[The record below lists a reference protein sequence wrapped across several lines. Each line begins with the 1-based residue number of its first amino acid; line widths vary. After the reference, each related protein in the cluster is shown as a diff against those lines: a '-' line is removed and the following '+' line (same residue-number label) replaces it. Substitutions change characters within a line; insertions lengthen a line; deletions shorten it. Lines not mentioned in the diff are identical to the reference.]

1 MIKYHKKG
9 VVPMLN
15 IAICDDNQIF
25 LDDFAKTI
33 SSCIKEDHNILKFAN
48 ANDLLNI
55 IEDYSDESIDVVI
68 TDIEMPEMNGINM
81 AKELKNLHPRIQFI
95 FVTNYT
101 EYIQDVFAVNP
112 VYYILKPVDKNKL
125 SEALEKAV
133 AELSESDKK
142 CFNVTGKNKIL
153 RIRFNEIKY
162 IESFSRKIIVH
173 ETRRN
178 TELLMKLDDFEKELP
193 PYFLR
198 IHKSYSVNMNMIR
211 SINNNRIELFSGEVI
226 PVAKAK
232 YPEIK
237 KNILA
242 FLSSQL

>member
-1 MIKYHKKG
+1 
-9 VVPMLN
+9 MLN
-15 IAICDDNQIF
+15 IALCDDNQLF
-25 LDDFAKTI
+25 LDAFAKTV
-33 SSCIKEDHNILKFAN
+33 SSLINEDHNILKFTN
-48 ANDLLNI
+48 SSDLLDR
-55 IEDYSDESIDVVI
+55 IEDYSSDCIDIVI
-68 TDIEMPEMNGINM
+68 TDIEMPGLDGVNM
-81 AKELKNLHPRIQFI
+81 AKELKKTQPRIQFI

-101 EYIQDVFAVNP
+101 EYIQEVFSVNP
-112 VYYILKPVDKNKL
+112 IYYILKPVDKVKL
-125 SEALEKAV
+125 AEALKKAI
-133 AELSESDKK
+133 EQLSESDKK
-142 CFNVTGKNKIL
+142 CFNITSKNKIL
-153 RIRFNEIKY
+153 RIRYDEIKY
-162 IESFSRKIIVH
+162 IESYSRKIIIH
-173 ETRRN
+173 ETKRN

-237 KNILA
+237 KSILM

>member
-1 MIKYHKKG
+1 
-9 VVPMLN
+9 MLN
-15 IAICDDNQIF
+15 IAICDDDQIF
-25 LDDFAKTI
+25 LNKLADTV
-33 SSCIKEDHNILKFAN
+33 SRLMKEEHNIYTFTN
-48 ANDLLNI
+48 ADDLLNR
-55 IEDYSDESIDVVI
+55 IEDYSGESMDIVI
-68 TDIEMPEMNGINM
+68 TDIEMPGLNGINM
-81 AKELKNLHPRIQFI
+81 AKELKNTQPRIQFI

-101 EYIQDVFAVNP
+101 EYIQEVFAVNP
-112 VYYILKPVDKNKL
+112 IYYILKPVDKNKL
-125 SEALEKAV
+125 AEALQKATNQ
-133 AELSESDKK
+133 LLDSDKR
-142 CFNVTGKNKIL
+142 CFNVTSKNKIV
-153 RIRFNEIKY
+153 RIRFDEIKY
-162 IESFSRKIIVH
+162 IESYSRKIIVH

-198 IHKSYSVNMNMIR
+198 IHKSFSVNMNMIR

-242 FLSSQL
+242 FLRSQL

>member
-1 MIKYHKKG
+1 MI
-9 VVPMLN
+9 N
-15 IAICDDNQIF
+15 IAICDDNQLF
-25 LDDFAKTI
+25 LNSLADTVSHLVK
-33 SSCIKEDHNILKFAN
+33 SEHNIFKFTKAK
-48 ANDLLNI
+48 DLLNR
-55 IEDYSDESIDVVI
+55 IEDYSGESIDIVI
-68 TDIEMPEMNGINM
+68 TDIEMPELNGVNM
-81 AKELKNLHPRIQFI
+81 AKELKNTQPRIQFI

-101 EYIQDVFAVNP
+101 EYIQEVFTVNP
-112 VYYILKPVDKNKL
+112 VYYILKPVDENKL
-125 SEALEKAV
+125 SEALEKAISQ
-133 AELSESDKK
+133 LSESDKR
-142 CFNVTGKNKIL
+142 CFNVTTKNKIV
-153 RIRFNEIKY
+153 RIRLDDIKY
-162 IESFSRKIIVH
+162 VESYSRKIIVH
-173 ETRRN
+173 EIRRN

-211 SINNNRIELFSGEVI
+211 SINNNRIELFSGEVL

>member
-1 MIKYHKKG
+1 MI
-9 VVPMLN
+9 N
-15 IAICDDNQIF
+15 IAICDDNQLF
-25 LDDFAKTI
+25 LNSLADTVSHLVK
-33 SSCIKEDHNILKFAN
+33 CEHNIFKFTKAK
-48 ANDLLNI
+48 DLLNR
-55 IEDYSDESIDVVI
+55 IEDYSGESIDIVI
-68 TDIEMPEMNGINM
+68 TDIEMPELNGVNM
-81 AKELKNLHPRIQFI
+81 AKELKNTQPRIQFI

-101 EYIQDVFAVNP
+101 EYIQEVFAVNP
-112 VYYILKPVDKNKL
+112 VYYILKPVDENKL
-125 SEALEKAV
+125 SEALEKAISQ
-133 AELSESDKK
+133 LSESDKR
-142 CFNVTGKNKIL
+142 CFNVTTKNKII
-153 RIRFNEIKY
+153 RIRLDDIKY
-162 IESFSRKIIVH
+162 VESYSRKIIVH
-173 ETRRN
+173 EIRRN

-211 SINNNRIELFSGEVI
+211 SINNNRIELFSGEVL

>member
-1 MIKYHKKG
+1 
-9 VVPMLN
+9 MLN
-15 IAICDDNQIF
+15 IALCDDNQLF
-25 LDDFAKTI
+25 LDAFAKTV
-33 SSCIKEDHNILKFAN
+33 SSLINEDHNILKFASSS
-48 ANDLLNI
+48 DLLDR
-55 IEDYSDESIDVVI
+55 IEDYSSDCIDIVI
-68 TDIEMPEMNGINM
+68 TDIEMPGLDGVNM
-81 AKELKNLHPRIQFI
+81 AKELKNTQPRIQFI

-101 EYIQDVFAVNP
+101 EYIQEVFSVNP
-112 VYYILKPVDKNKL
+112 IYYILKPVDKVKL
-125 SEALEKAV
+125 AEALKKAI
-133 AELSESDKK
+133 EQLSESDKK
-142 CFNVTGKNKIL
+142 CFNITSKNKIL
-153 RIRFNEIKY
+153 RIRYDEIKY
-162 IESFSRKIIVH
+162 IESYSRKIIIH
-173 ETRRN
+173 ETKRN

-237 KNILA
+237 KSILM

>member
-1 MIKYHKKG
+1 MI
-9 VVPMLN
+9 N
-15 IAICDDNQIF
+15 IAICDDNQLF
-25 LDDFAKTI
+25 LNSLADTVSHLVK
-33 SSCIKEDHNILKFAN
+33 SEHNIFKFTKAK
-48 ANDLLNI
+48 DLLNR
-55 IEDYSDESIDVVI
+55 IEDYSGESIDIVI
-68 TDIEMPEMNGINM
+68 TDIEMPELNGVNM
-81 AKELKNLHPRIQFI
+81 AKELKNAQPRIQFI

-101 EYIQDVFAVNP
+101 EYIQEVFTVNP
-112 VYYILKPVDKNKL
+112 VYYILKPVDENKL
-125 SEALEKAV
+125 SEALEKAISQ
-133 AELSESDKK
+133 LSESDKR
-142 CFNVTGKNKIL
+142 CFNVTTKNKIV
-153 RIRFNEIKY
+153 RIRLDDIKY
-162 IESFSRKIIVH
+162 VESYSRKIIVH
-173 ETRRN
+173 EIRRN

-211 SINNNRIELFSGEVI
+211 SINNNRIELFSGEVL

>member
-1 MIKYHKKG
+1 
-9 VVPMLN
+9 MLN

-33 SSCIKEDHNILKFAN
+33 SSCIKEDHNILKFTN
-48 ANDLLNI
+48 ANDLLNR

-68 TDIEMPEMNGINM
+68 TDIEMPGMNGISM

-101 EYIQDVFAVNP
+101 EYIQEVFAVNP

-125 SEALEKAV
+125 SEALEKAT
-133 AELSESDKK
+133 AELSELDKK

-178 TELLMKLDDFEKELP
+178 TELLMKLDDFEKE
-193 PYFLR
+193 
-198 IHKSYSVNMNMIR
+198 
-211 SINNNRIELFSGEVI
+211 
-226 PVAKAK
+226 
-232 YPEIK
+232 
-237 KNILA
+237 
-242 FLSSQL
+242 

>member
-1 MIKYHKKG
+1 
-9 VVPMLN
+9 MLN
-15 IAICDDNQIF
+15 IAICDDNQNF
-25 LDDFAKTI
+25 LDEFSKTV
-33 SSCIKEDHNILKFAN
+33 SSLIKEEHNIFKFSN
-48 ANDLLNI
+48 ANELLNR
-55 IEDYSDESIDVVI
+55 IEEYSSETIDIVI
-68 TDIEMPEMNGINM
+68 TDIEMPGKSGINM
-81 AKELKNLHPRIQFI
+81 AKELKSLHPRIQFI

-101 EYIQDVFAVNP
+101 EYIQEVFSVNP
-112 VYYILKPVDKNKL
+112 VYYILKPVDNAKL
-125 SEALEKAV
+125 TEALEKAI
-133 AELSESDKK
+133 EQLSESDKR
-142 CFNVTGKNKIL
+142 CFNVTSKNKII
-153 RIRFNEIKY
+153 RIRFDNIKY
-162 IESFSRKIIVH
+162 IESYSRKIIIH